1 MHSLGVAKPGARFIA
16 AAIVAIVTSCPTA
29 QAQDKVSP
37 SFDCAKET
45 GAVEQAIC
53 GDPKL
58 AELDQYIAQYFKV
71 ALEGLNAADAAAL
84 RTDQRAW
91 LATRAAKL
99 AEGAGELKSAM
110 EDRVALLE
118 GTLLNAFPLLGVWAN
133 SATSIMI
140 RDRRGLIIEPAD
152 ERCNNLNEADYVGD
166 TIVVHTGP
174 DGKGAENFSLRISR
188 RGPLLKIEEVPP
200 ARRGKAP
207 PQRACTEGGVIAGI
221 YFQKSRYLK
230 RY

>member
-1 MHSLGVAKPGARFIA
+1 MMSQRRTTKAITA
-16 AAIVAIVTSCPTA
+16 AAIVFATFASSLPA
-29 QAQDKVSP
+29 RAQDHVSP
-37 SFDCAKET
+37 SFDCAKES

-53 GDPKL
+53 GDDKL

-71 ALEGLNAADAAAL
+71 ALADLNAADAAAL
-84 RTDQRAW
+84 RADQRAW

-99 AEGAGELKSAM
+99 AEGVDELKTAM
-110 EDRVALLE
+110 EDRAHILV
-118 GTLLNAFPLLGVWAN
+118 GTLLNANPLLGVWAN
-133 SATSIMI
+133 SASSIMI
-140 RDRRGLIIEPAD
+140 RDRRGLIIEPQD
-152 ERCNNLNEADYVGD
+152 QRCNLNEAQYVGD

-200 ARRGKAP
+200 TRRGKAP
-207 PQRACTEGGVIAGI
+207 PQHACTEGGVIAGI

>member
-1 MHSLGVAKPGARFIA
+1 MIRPRIPASIA
-16 AAIVAIVTSCPTA
+16 AAIAALFALGPPA
-29 QAQDKVSP
+29 RAQDPISP

-71 ALEGLNAADAAAL
+71 ALADLSAADAVVL
-84 RTDQRAW
+84 RADQRAW
-91 LATRAAKL
+91 LATRAARL
-99 AEGAGELKSAM
+99 AEGVGELKSAM
-110 EDRVALLE
+110 EDRVAMLE
-118 GTLLNAFPLLGVWAN
+118 GTLLNANPLLGVWAN

-174 DGKGAENFSLRISR
+174 DGKGAENWSVRISR

-207 PQRACTEGGVIAGI
+207 PQHACTEGGVIASI

>member
-1 MHSLGVAKPGARFIA
+1 MSRDRVIDSNA
-16 AAIVAIVTSCPTA
+16 AVAIVSALLAFCPA
-29 QAQDKVSP
+29 ARAQDNVSP

-58 AELDQYIAQYFKV
+58 AELDQYIAQCFKV
-71 ALEGLNAADAAAL
+71 ALHGLGAAEAAAL
-84 RTDQRAW
+84 RADQRAW

-99 AEGAGELKSAM
+99 AEGVGELKSAM

-152 ERCNNLNEADYVGD
+152 KRCNNLSEADYVGD

-174 DGKGAENFSLRISR
+174 DGKGPENFSLRISR
-188 RGPLLKIEEVPP
+188 RGPRLKIEEVPP
-200 ARRGKAP
+200 TRRGKAP
-207 PQRACTEGGVIAGI
+207 PQHACTEGGVIAGI

>member
-1 MHSLGVAKPGARFIA
+1 MTRHRITESISATALAALLVLGAPAR
-16 AAIVAIVTSCPTA
+16 
-29 QAQDKVSP
+29 AQDKPSP

-53 GDPKL
+53 GDDKL
-58 AELDQYIAQYFKV
+58 AELDQTIAQYFKV
-71 ALEGLNAADAAAL
+71 ALADLNAADAAAL
-84 RTDQRAW
+84 RADQRAW
-91 LATRAAKL
+91 LATRAARL
-99 AEGAGELKSAM
+99 AEGVGELKSAM
-110 EDRVALLE
+110 EDRVAILE
-118 GTLLNAFPLLGVWAN
+118 GTLLNANPLLGVWAN

-174 DGKGAENFSLRISR
+174 DGKAAENYSVRISR

-207 PQRACTEGGVIAGI
+207 PQHACSEGGVIAGI

>member
-1 MHSLGVAKPGARFIA
+1 MIGRYGITNSIA
-16 AAIVAIVTSCPTA
+16 AAIIAAMLACCPIA

-53 GDPKL
+53 GDDKL

-71 ALEGLNAADAAAL
+71 ALADLNAADAAAL
-84 RTDQRAW
+84 RADQRAW

-99 AEGAGELKSAM
+99 AEGADELKTAM
-110 EDRVALLE
+110 EDRAHILV
-118 GTLLNAFPLLGVWAN
+118 GTLLNANPLLGVWAN

-152 ERCNNLNEADYVGD
+152 QRCNLNEAQHVGD

-188 RGPLLKIEEVPP
+188 RGPLLMIEEVPP

-207 PQRACTEGGVIAGI
+207 PQHACSEGGVIAGI

>member
-1 MHSLGVAKPGARFIA
+1 MTRHRITTSISA
-16 AAIVAIVTSCPTA
+16 AAIAALAALLALGAPA
-29 QAQDKVSP
+29 RAQDKPTP

-53 GDPKL
+53 GDGKL
-58 AELDQYIAQYFKV
+58 AEIDQTIAQYFKV
-71 ALEGLNAADAAAL
+71 ALADLNAADAAAL
-84 RTDQRAW
+84 RADQRAW
-91 LATRAAKL
+91 LATRAARL
-99 AEGAGELKSAM
+99 AEGVGELKSAM
-110 EDRVALLE
+110 EDRVGMLE
-118 GTLLNAFPLLGVWAN
+118 GTLLNANPLLGVWAN

-166 TIVVHTGP
+166 TIVVHAGP
-174 DGKGAENFSLRISR
+174 GGKAAENWSLRISR

-200 ARRGKAP
+200 TRRAKAP
-207 PQRACTEGGVIAGI
+207 AQHACAEGGVIAGL

>member
-1 MHSLGVAKPGARFIA
+1 MSRYGITESIA
-16 AAIVAIVTSCPTA
+16 AATVAAILASSPSV
-29 QAQDKVSP
+29 QAQEQDKISP
-37 SFDCAKET
+37 SFDCTKET

-71 ALEGLNAADAAAL
+71 ALADLNATDAAAL
-84 RTDQRAW
+84 RADQRAW

-99 AEGAGELKSAM
+99 AEGVGELKSAM
-110 EDRVALLE
+110 EDRVAMLE

-166 TIVVHTGP
+166 TIVVHAGP
-174 DGKGAENFSLRISR
+174 DDKGAENWSVRISR

-207 PQRACTEGGVIAGI
+207 PQHACSEGGVIAGI
-221 YFQKSRYLK
+221 YQPP
-230 RY
+230 

>member
-1 MHSLGVAKPGARFIA
+1 MIGRYGITNSIA
-16 AAIVAIVTSCPTA
+16 AAIIAAMLACCPIA

-53 GDPKL
+53 GDDKL

-71 ALEGLNAADAAAL
+71 ALADLNAADAAAL
-84 RTDQRAW
+84 RADQRAW

-99 AEGAGELKSAM
+99 AEGADELKTAM
-110 EDRVALLE
+110 EDRAHILV
-118 GTLLNAFPLLGVWAN
+118 GTLLNANPLLGVWAN

-152 ERCNNLNEADYVGD
+152 QRCNLNEAQQVGD

-207 PQRACTEGGVIAGI
+207 PQHACSEGGVIAGI